1 MIPDMPSSSSSND
14 SLAPLPPPNRHR
26 ASSTNVRP
34 ALTIATLGS
43 RRRSSSMLAMA
54 PPDPTPPTEPKP
66 DPFEPVDVPLV
77 ASPSLISVLASRV
90 LDLLPAHKHAQHP
103 MFEVEPPSPGSSSDE
118 PILPLSSSPSR
129 ASFGDVFSEK
139 GSPLREEL
147 SRPWW
152 SGSPSVHA
160 PILLVITL
168 FPLSTALVLYCFW
181 TLPVSGSWPRTL
193 ADLTQMGRELHEY
206 SQSGSW
212 PMAHVIGVLS
222 ITAVWNHAWSI
233 PGSVLWNV
241 LAGALFSPVF
251 ATLLLTALT
260 TFGSLAATLLSM
272 PLAPFL
278 TRVFPR
284 ALDLTR
290 SALEGSSRPS
300 SPNASSSAWVR
311 LSVLRLVGIIPW
323 SGINVA
329 CGVAG
334 VPLLQCML
342 GSFIGGL
349 PWTAVTC
356 QLGDILQ
363 SVAVGDNVGVG
374 VGQMMARPEMIAR
387 LVFLTILAGAPV
399 LGKEKLKNMI
409 TPAEDEEM
417 TERGRR
423 WAWVKEWRK
432 RLGSRSREGQRKEI
446 ERELKILVDEKR
458 AREDQG
464 GWA

>member
-1 MIPDMPSSSSSND
+1 
-14 SLAPLPPPNRHR
+14 
-26 ASSTNVRP
+26 
-34 ALTIATLGS
+34 
-43 RRRSSSMLAMA
+43 MLAM
-54 PPDPTPPTEPKP
+54 PPPEPTPPSEPNA
-66 DPFEPVDVPLV
+66 DPLNPLPSAD
-77 ASPSLISVLASRV
+77 ASPSLLAVLASK
-90 LDLLPAHKHAQHP
+90 LLQLVPHYYKHSHHP
-103 MFEVEPPSPGSSSDE
+103 MLEVEPPSPGSSADD

-129 ASFGDVFSEK
+129 ASFGDVFNEQ
-139 GSPLREEL
+139 GSPLRDGL

-152 SGSPSVHA
+152 SGVSSVHA
-160 PILLVITL
+160 PLLLVITL

-206 SQSGSW
+206 SQSGSG

-251 ATLLLTALT
+251 ATLLLTSLT
-260 TFGSLAATLLSM
+260 TLGSIAASLLSM
-272 PLAPFL
+272 PLAPIL
-278 TRVFPR
+278 TRIFPR

-290 SALEGSSRPS
+290 SVLEGSSSS
-300 SPNASSSAWVR
+300 SPSNASSSAWVR
-311 LSVLRLVGIIPW
+311 LSIMRLVGIIPW
-323 SGINVA
+323 SGINIA
-329 CGVAG
+329 CGLAG
-334 VPLLQCML
+334 VPLLQCLL

-363 SVAVGDNVGVG
+363 SMAVGDNVGVG
-374 VGQMMARPEMIAR
+374 VGEMLARPEMIAR
-387 LVFLTILAGAPV
+387 LVFLTVLAGAPV
-399 LGKEKLKNMI
+399 LGKEKLKAMI
-409 TPAEDEEM
+409 TPSEDAM

-423 WAWVKEWRK
+423 WAWVKEWRA
-432 RLGSRSREGQRKEI
+432 RLRSRSPEGQRKQMMK
-446 ERELKILVDEKR
+446 ELTILVDEKR
-458 AREDQG
+458 AREDQE

>member
-1 MIPDMPSSSSSND
+1 MPSSSSSND
-14 SLAPLPPPNRHR
+14 SLAPLSLPSRHR

-34 ALTIATLGS
+34 ALTIHTLGT
-43 RRRSSSMLAMA
+43 RRRSSSMLAM
-54 PPDPTPPTEPKP
+54 PPSEPSPPPEPKANLL
-66 DPFEPVDVPLV
+66 EPQNPVKES
-77 ASPSLISVLASRV
+77 SPSLISVLASRV
-90 LDLLPAHKHAQHP
+90 LELLSPHKHAQHP
-103 MFEVEPPSPGSSSDE
+103 MFEIEPPSPGSSHDD

-139 GSPLREEL
+139 ASLLREEF
-147 SRPWW
+147 SWW
-152 SGSPSVHA
+152 SGSPSVYA
-160 PILLVITL
+160 PILFVVTL

-212 PMAHVIGVLS
+212 PMTHVIGVLS
-222 ITAVWNHAWSI
+222 ATVIWNHAWSI

-241 LAGALFSPVF
+241 LAGALFSPLF
-251 ATLLLTALT
+251 ATLLLTTLT
-260 TFGSLAATLLSM
+260 TFGSIAATLLSM
-272 PLAPFL
+272 PLAPIL
-278 TRVFPR
+278 TRLFPR

-290 SALEGSSRPS
+290 SALEGSSAS
-300 SPNASSSAWVR
+300 SSSNASSSAWVR

-329 CGVAG
+329 CGLAG
-334 VPLLQCML
+334 VPLMQCLL

-374 VGQMMARPEMIAR
+374 VGQMLARPEMIAR
-387 LVFLTILAGAPV
+387 LIFLTLLAGAPV
-399 LGKEKLKNMI
+399 LGKEKLKSMV
-409 TPAEDEEM
+409 TPAESDEM

-432 RLGSRSREGQRKEI
+432 RLGSLSRDGQRREMD
-446 ERELKILVDEKR
+446 RELKILVDEKR
-458 AREDQG
+458 AREDQED
-464 GWA
+464 WA